1 MVDLVLVQADG
12 AHEVDLDLVAGED
25 AAQERGAVRSRVL
38 GDGEDRRDVVA
49 GVRVVGGE
57 EGVVVVE
64 LAHGH
69 TVGPRG
75 PVRAD
80 SLGLLEAEDGGTGAV
95 GVGFRLTA
103 RGDDGRAAEAR
114 DGDGGVVDDAVDDH
128 VDGGLVE
135 GSGGVG
141 GKVGEAAGELL
152 ARGQVLAAL
161 VGADLVGL
169 HGVS

>member
-1 MVDLVLVQADG
+1 M
-12 AHEVDLDLVAGED
+12 
-25 AAQERGAVRSRVL
+25 
-38 GDGEDRRDVVA
+38 
-49 GVRVVGGE
+49 
-57 EGVVVVE
+57 
-64 LAHGH
+64 
-69 TVGPRG
+69 
-75 PVRAD
+75 
-80 SLGLLEAEDGGTGAV
+80 

-103 RGDDGRAAEAR
+103 CGDHGRAAEAR
-114 DGDGGVVDDAVDDH
+114 DGDGGVVDDPVDDH

-169 HGVS
+169 HGFS